1 MYFIIV
7 PTVSFLESTYSI
19 AENNGI
25 AQVVL
30 VLSKLTAID
39 INVQVIDDVITA
51 MGKWTDYD
59 CNVSF
64 TGRLTNN

>member
-39 INVQVIDDVITA
+39 NVQVIDYVITA
-51 MGKWTDYD
+51 MGK
-59 CNVSF
+59 
-64 TGRLTNN
+64 

>member
-39 INVQVIDDVITA
+39 INVQVIDNVITA
-51 MGKWTDYD
+51 MGK
-59 CNVSF
+59 
-64 TGRLTNN
+64 